1 MSVFTD
7 MCNQSRCG
15 GFRLS
20 LTNPPST
27 TLLSGPDI
35 AQPTASDD
43 GGCSLP
49 EAQAL
54 LSALAEPNRLEI
66 LRLVWRRELPAGQ
79 IAARF
84 HLTRTAVS
92 GHLRIMER
100 AGLLA
105 RRSQGSLRLYRARPE
120 RIAALWAFFAAL
132 R

>member
-1 MSVFTD
+1 MSVSTD
-7 MCNQSRCG
+7 ICNQRRSG

-20 LTNPPST
+20 LTNPATT
-27 TLLSGPDI
+27 TLEPGSDVALI
-35 AQPTASDD
+35 AASDD

-49 EAQAL
+49 EAQAV

-92 GHLRIMER
+92 GHLRVMER

-120 RIAALWAFFAAL
+120 RIAALWAFFTAF